1 MYEAERLL
9 MADVP
14 LIPLYSYVTKRM
26 VNPRLKG
33 WQSNVMDH
41 HYSKDMYFLKA
52 ADEENPAAPVVTE
65 TEATIVEPD
74 KESPAPANNDEAAQ
88 PGQDGGTPMSADKS
102 AGDTETGGA
111 TQTQQAI
118 PPGDAASEAPVEDVD
133 TSPAPEDT
141 ENGVPVEDADNKLI
155 PENTDSKIPA
165 TDTPPEDD
173 GDDDTVAEGVRQ

>member
-52 ADEENPAAPVVTE
+52 VDEENPATPAGPVPHPGAV
-65 TEATIVEPD
+65 D
-74 KESPAPANNDEAAQ
+74 AAI
-88 PGQDGGTPMSADKS
+88 DGRYAA
-102 AGDTETGGA
+102 AGTGGA
-111 TQTQQAI
+111 TA
-118 PPGDAASEAPVEDVD
+118 
-133 TSPAPEDT
+133 
-141 ENGVPVEDADNKLI
+141 
-155 PENTDSKIPA
+155 
-165 TDTPPEDD
+165 
-173 GDDDTVAEGVRQ
+173 